1 MRATLDGSVEL
12 LDRALG
18 YTRVQL
24 GDVRDDLLD
33 HPTPCA
39 GWRLGALLAHME
51 DSLDA
56 FTEAA
61 GGAVELHAPNDTA
74 GRVAVLRDKACA
86 LMGAWSRPTA
96 GDVVIRDDIGGGLD
110 LGSPL
115 LVATAALE
123 ITVHGWDVGQAT
135 GRRAP
140 LPDQLAGALLPVA
153 PGWSAR
159 AIAASGSG
167 RRGRRTQRRRTACG
181 CWPTSGGPEPAPN
194 AESEPD
200 LTGPP
205 RQ

>member
-1 MRATLDGSVEL
+1 
-12 LDRALG
+12 
-18 YTRVQL
+18 
-24 GDVRDDLLD
+24 
-33 HPTPCA
+33 
-39 GWRLGALLAHME
+39 ME

-61 GGAVELHAPNDTA
+61 GGAVELPRAERHRGSGRRPPRQGLRPD
-74 GRVAVLRDKACA
+74 GRV
-86 LMGAWSRPTA
+86 GRPTA

-153 PGWSAR
+153 HRVVDPGDR
-159 AIAASGSG
+159 GVRFGAAPAGGPSGG
-167 RRGRRTQRRRTACG
+167 VPACG
-181 CWPTSGGPEPAPN
+181 CWPTSAGLNRRRTPN
-194 AESEPD
+194 RSR
-200 LTGPP
+200 T
-205 RQ
+205 